1 MNSYVG
7 IDLGTTN
14 SAICSYDGDQT
25 RIWKSPEQ
33 NDVTPSVIYIDRRGA
48 KYFGKRAYDLAPYG
62 PSNVARIFKRY
73 MGTSTPVELSAVDI
87 MMTPEECSSEILRVL
102 FGYLPEELRNDPDV
116 GTVITV
122 PAAFNQMQKNATMQA
137 AELAGIGR
145 VALMQEPVAAVMS
158 VMKARNVDGMFVVY
172 DLGGGTLDIALA
184 ESLGGRINLLAH
196 GGIQY
201 CGGSDFDR
209 LLVDNV
215 IKPWLSENF
224 NLPEDLSINPTY
236 KSLLRLAEW
245 AAERAKIELSARE
258 KAIISLSETEVRV
271 RDRSDREIY
280 VDIEVS
286 RSRLGDLI
294 EEKVSESIEA
304 ARETLAKAG
313 LTPRDVERVVFIGG
327 PANYKP
333 LRDKVSFELGIPAST
348 EVNPMTAVAE
358 GAALF
363 AEVIDWHSE
372 NRSRKSNR
380 GRLASTTGLDLTF
393 NYTSRTPDTRAKV
406 IIQLGDNMI
415 PGAEFQA
422 DSLDTGWTSGRLRLK
437 DGAGIDLS
445 LVKAGENV
453 FKVFVFD
460 ASGAP
465 VKLDQDKITVTRTAA
480 TVDAIPASHSI
491 GVEVLEKLGGSPSI
505 DWLVRAGDQ
514 LPKKGTRIFKA
525 GESLKAG
532 SAGSLNFRLL
542 EGESDEPLDNRCIGL
557 LKITGHDF
565 DDGVIPAGGDL
576 QCNYEMLDSG
586 NIVLE
591 VSVPSIG
598 GMFDAGRNFYS
609 RQEGQIDFSR
619 ESARVREEG
628 ERTLKR
634 LEEIEN
640 VVDDPRLEQAHRK
653 LAASSQL
660 DPDQPDVDRAQ
671 EASEG
676 VSEARRLMAQ
686 VRQDRRKEIRQMEL
700 DDTSEFF
707 NEHIRQF
714 ARPSEENAFD
724 NLIRTAKRS
733 IERNDND
740 FESHLRELK
749 GRNFEILWRQDWF
762 VVEFFKRMTS
772 SPHEY
777 SYPVRFKELVEMG
790 INSLQNDDIDGLR
803 QIVGQLWQIQIVT
816 GSDTDMLDIV
826 NIIRG

>member
-14 SAICSYDGDQT
+14 SAICSYDGDQI

-48 KYFGKRAYDLAPYG
+48 KYFGKRAYDLAPYS

-137 AELAGIGR
+137 AELSGIGR

-209 LLVDNV
+209 LLVNNV

-224 NLPEDLSINPTY
+224 DVPEDLSINPTY

-258 KAIISLSETEVRV
+258 KAIISLSETEIRV
-271 RDRSDREIY
+271 RDRSNREIY
-280 VDIEVS
+280 VDIEVA
-286 RSRLGDLI
+286 RSRLDDLI

-363 AEVIDWHSE
+363 AEAIDWHSE

-380 GRLASTTGLDLTF
+380 GSLASTTVLDLTF
-393 NYTSRTPDTRAKV
+393 NYTSRTPDTRAKI
-406 IIQLGDNMI
+406 IIQLGGNMI
-415 PGAEFQA
+415 PGAEFQV

-460 ASGAP
+460 TSGGP
-465 VKLDQDKITVTRTAA
+465 VKLDQDKITITRTAA
-480 TVDAIPASHSI
+480 TVDAIPASHSM

-532 SAGSLNFRLL
+532 STGSLNFRLL
-542 EGESDEPLDNRCIGL
+542 EGESDEPSDNRCIGL

-576 QCNYEMLDSG
+576 QCSYEMLDSG

-598 GMFDAGRNFYS
+598 GMFGPGRNFYS

-660 DPDQPDVDRAQ
+660 DPDQPDADRAL

-676 VSEARRLMAQ
+676 VSEARRLLAQ
-686 VRQDRRKEIRQMEL
+686 VRQDSRKEIRQMEL

-707 NEHIRQF
+707 NEHIRQS

-762 VVEFFKRMTS
+762 VVELFKRMAS

-777 SYPVRFKELVEMG
+777 SYPVRFKELVAMG
-790 INSLQNDDIDGLR
+790 MSSLQNDDIDGLR